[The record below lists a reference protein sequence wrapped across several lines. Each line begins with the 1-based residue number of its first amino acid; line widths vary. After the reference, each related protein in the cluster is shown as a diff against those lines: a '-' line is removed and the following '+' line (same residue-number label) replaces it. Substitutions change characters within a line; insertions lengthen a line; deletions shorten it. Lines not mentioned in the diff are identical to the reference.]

1 MLYIPLQLLPRYS
14 EVLLLATVTLHRPI
28 ELSQVILQPITNTTE
43 VSEVEELDLRG
54 LMSSR
59 VRTGGTGTDKPNG
72 HMNGHAVHGDIQLR
86 ILREG
91 HNVLIPTK
99 TERQTLPFRIIMLEP
114 VAQGYLSAQTRV
126 ILSTIPYDPDSDID
140 GEDGEES
147 LYDQSS
153 HGKTHLSMAD
163 FDPDAFL
170 SSSLAIALHPS
181 SDGDYVDEEREQ
193 SVSSTSGSITPRPPG
208 TVVTPSSPPARPLQM
223 DDLDELD
230 GYGGGTKFGAVGAY
244 GAVDGQHDVCWVSV
258 GGLGRA
264 GIFEGDWVSFTC
276 TVSSASDH

>member
-14 EVLLLATVTLHRPI
+14 EIPLQATVALHRPV
-28 ELSQVILQPITNTTE
+28 ELSQVILQPMKSTTE
-43 VSEVEELDLRG
+43 ISEIDELDLRD
-54 LMSSR
+54 LISSR
-59 VRTGGTGTDKPNG
+59 VHAGGIVIDKPDG
-72 HMNGHAVHGDIQLR
+72 HMNGHAVHEDIQLR

-91 HNVLIPTK
+91 HNVLIP
-99 TERQTLPFRIIMLEP
+99 RRMDGQSLPFRVIMLEP
-114 VAQGYLSAQTRV
+114 VAQGYLSGQTRV
-126 ILSTIPYDPDSDID
+126 ILSTIPYDPDSDFD
-140 GEDGEES
+140 GEDGGES
-147 LYDQSS
+147 SYDQSS

-170 SSSLAIALHPS
+170 SSSLALALHPS
-181 SDGDYVDEEREQ
+181 SDGDYVDEETEQ

-208 TVVTPSSPPARPLQM
+208 TVVIPSSPPARPLQM

-276 TVSSASDH
+276 TVSPASDH